1 MTLVRNNN
9 QSLVALNAP
18 NSPFKVIIFDW
29 GGVFIAPRQVS
40 PSTRQLEKNL
50 DIPESAL
57 SKLLYDNDYW
67 MKAQIGEIR
76 DEEFWRLS
84 LQQFDILDDKGIAEF
99 KEKLFSGER
108 VQLRLGMINVV
119 KQLKRHYTLAL
130 LTNADDVFRPLLQTK
145 FHVDQLFDHIIISAE
160 VGIAKPDIEIFWRT
174 CQIVNARPAECI
186 FIDDS
191 LANVQSAKSIGM
203 YSIQY
208 LNSRYKKTIS
218 LKKELRLLGVPV

>member
-1 MTLVRNNN
+1 
-9 QSLVALNAP
+9 
-18 NSPFKVIIFDW
+18 
-29 GGVFIAPRQVS
+29 
-40 PSTRQLEKNL
+40 
-50 DIPESAL
+50 
-57 SKLLYDNDYW
+57 
-67 MKAQIGEIR
+67 
-76 DEEFWRLS
+76 
-84 LQQFDILDDKGIAEF
+84 
-99 KEKLFSGER
+99 
-108 VQLRLGMINVV
+108 
-119 KQLKRHYTLAL
+119 LAL